1 MHGDVLMTTLPAF
14 TTHIPPLIVNEF
26 LELAIEVKFNKD
38 DVVFTENETGDAIYF
53 IEKGNFAVTAIKN
66 EKVKHLKS
74 LLKGDYFGEMALIN
88 NDKRSATVT
97 AVEQALVY
105 KMFKADFDLL
115 AEKYPDIVNE
125 IKSNILDR
133 QHELFLREEL
143 IDSTGLDNES
153 LHISFK
159 GDASLRE
166 TALFRERYES
176 LADDRLDDL
185 ITSTKEIIFN
195 RCAHQVM
202 INFNSGEIRTMS
214 IFDPFREKIHQVAK
228 FVEPAYIDRHFQ
240 VISYEDKTELVRN
253 IYKFITTDSSF
264 TKLTPDRQ
272 GIISQALNNWKTIPK
287 DKLDKMISKFVFLR
301 KVESLYLRNVKIS
314 MIQDAV
320 RMQFNCDGTHIV
332 DSTNFDEFVND
343 NF

>member
-1 MHGDVLMTTLPAF
+1 MNTLPAF
-14 TTHIPPLIVNEF
+14 TAHIPPLIVNEF
-26 LELAIEVKFNKD
+26 LELTIEVNFNKD
-38 DVVFTENETGDAIYF
+38 DVIFTENDTGDAIYF
-53 IEKGNFAVTAIKN
+53 IEKGKFAVTANKN
-66 EKVKHLKS
+66 EKVKLLKN
-74 LLKGDYFGEMALIN
+74 LQKGDYFGEMALIN

-97 AVEQALVY
+97 AIEEALVY
-105 KMFKADFDLL
+105 KMYKADFDLL
-115 AEKYPDIVNE
+115 AVKYPGIIKE

-143 IDSTGLDNES
+143 IDSTGLDGES

-176 LADDRLDDL
+176 KADAKITEL
-185 ITSTKEIIFN
+185 ITSINEVIIN
-195 RCAHQVM
+195 RCAHQIM

-214 IFDPFREKIHQVAK
+214 IFDPFREKIHVVDK

-240 VISYEDKTELVRN
+240 QISYDEKTDLVRN
-253 IYKFITTDSSF
+253 IYKFITTQPGF
-264 TKLTPDRQ
+264 HKLTKDRQ
-272 GIISQALNNWKTIPK
+272 EIINQALDNWKTIPQE
-287 DKLDKMISKFVFLR
+287 KLEKMIAKFAYLR
-301 KVESLYLRNVKIS
+301 DVESLYLRNVKIS

-320 RMQFNCDGTHIV
+320 RMQFNCDGTHII
-332 DSTNFDEFVND
+332 DSTNFDQFVSD